1 MLFFADIWNEIFLV
15 KNVAIKNKIQPS
27 EGKRELIKNRKLIMC
42 VIAAL
47 RGRLL
52 SVVYKV
58 ERFVS
63 IILNE
68 DYYYYFLK
76 PTSTKPQAWKLR
88 ESIMAATVAH
98 SAIIVFWKETAFPCW
113 RAMVRRWWQEQQV
126 CSSTGELTNYT
137 LVSVGSL
144 QQSYYLAKIICLTWM
159 SGQVSVS
166 PALDVTSLSQYHA

>member
-1 MLFFADIWNEIFLV
+1 MVKQEYSWSADQTNYNVNFLV
-15 KNVAIKNKIQPS
+15 QRCISKKNFMKIWS
-27 EGKRELIKNRKLIMC
+27 
-42 VIAAL
+42 VI
-47 RGRLL
+47 
-52 SVVYKV
+52 
-58 ERFVS
+58 
-63 IILNE
+63 II
-68 DYYYYFLK
+68 FLK